1 MSWNNKVI
9 WSEGMF
15 MQPQHFQQ
23 HTRYVESY
31 VEQRCVYLQ
40 SYPWGFGH
48 LQVDRQLLRLGKLSI
63 SSASGVFPDGTPF
76 NIPDDDSPPLPLD
89 IESGVRDM
97 VVYLAIPA
105 RRVGVAEC
113 DNSRDPKLL
122 ARYHLHDYDARDT
135 NAGSENVA
143 PVQVG
148 KMRLSLLLDR
158 EQKQGYTC
166 MGVGRVAEVH
176 TDETVKLDDHYLPPM
191 LDTRVSPR
199 LSGFL
204 KELHG
209 VLHQRGD
216 ALAGRVSESGR
227 GGVAE
232 VASFL
237 WLQVINRYE
246 PVAAH
251 LAEAEGLHPVMLYR
265 LILEITGELATFASS
280 TRRPPSF
287 PAYRHDDLES
297 TFEPALTE
305 LRQYL
310 GRGPVEVVHP
320 IELEYVKKAGM
331 YKATIAD
338 RGLLDR
344 ANFILAVNAAMTT
357 EEVRKRFPAQ
367 VKVGPVERIR
377 ELVMRALP
385 GIHLQ
390 PLAVAPR
397 QIPFHSGY
405 VYFELDRTGRY
416 WKLLTNSA
424 GFGLHIGGEF
434 PDIEMEL
441 WAIEE

>member
-1 MSWNNKVI
+1 M
-9 WSEGMF
+9 E
-15 MQPQHFQQ
+15 
-23 HTRYVESY
+23 
-31 VEQRCVYLQ
+31 
-40 SYPWGFGH
+40 
-48 LQVDRQLLRLGKLSI
+48 
-63 SSASGVFPDGTPF
+63 
-76 NIPDDDSPPLPLD
+76 
-89 IESGVRDM
+89 
-97 VVYLAIPA
+97 VYLAFPA

-148 KMRLSLLLDR
+148 KMRLRLLLDR
-158 EQKQGYTC
+158 DQKEGYTC
-166 MGVGRVAEVH
+166 MGIGRIAEAQ

-191 LDTRVSPR
+191 LDTRVS
-199 LSGFL
+199 LLLTEFL

-227 GGVAE
+227 GGAAE

-246 PVAAH
+246 PVVAH
-251 LAEAEGLHPVMLYR
+251 LVDSEGLHPVMLYR
-265 LILEITGELATFASS
+265 LILEITGELATFASP

-287 PAYRHDDLES
+287 PEYRHNDLENS
-297 TFEPALTE
+297 FEPVLAE

-331 YKATIAD
+331 FKAAIAD
-338 RGLLDR
+338 RTLLDR
-344 ANFILAVNAAMTT
+344 SNFVLAVNAAITT
-357 EEVRKRFPAQ
+357 EEIRKRFPAQ
-367 VKVGPVERIR
+367 VKIGPVEQIR

-416 WKLLTNSA
+416 WKQLKSSA
-424 GFGLHIGGEF
+424 GFGLHIGGDF
-434 PDIEMEL
+434 PDIALEL